1 MKLREIKD
9 NLLENRTF
17 KGIVYGVLGT
27 LAVEFIIL
35 LTIFAFRSMPDASE
49 REIRRM
55 ERKELRQERREFKAM
70 EMSRERTAES
80 GSRESSDTSV
90 PDGKTGEINAGSQDA
105 DVYEYNIPISEY
117 RKEEGS
123 IRRGEFFSTL
133 MTRLGASQ
141 SDIYALDAK
150 SKGVFDMRQIRVG
163 NHYHAYYIPGEP
175 DTLAYVVYE
184 KDNLSYVVFSL
195 RDSLS
200 VNVFEK
206 DIVRETGYVE
216 VEIKYSLWQDIIDAG
231 APALLAISLADIY
244 AWSIDFFGLQKGD
257 SFKAVYEKTMCDGE
271 ILDVERVLYAEFR
284 HGGDTFKA
292 YWFDNGS
299 GNYYWNEKGESMRKA
314 FLRAPLSYTRISSGF
329 TYSRRHPITRK
340 VRPHTGIDYAAPAG
354 TEVMSIGDGVV
365 VYKGYKRAEGNM
377 VKIKHNS
384 VYTSAYLH
392 LSRYGKGLNVGDRVR
407 QGQVIGY
414 VGSTGYSTGPHLDF
428 RIWKNGTPI
437 NPLKME
443 SPPAEPLAE
452 SDMQAFRLSMTE
464 SERAAARFLA
474 HKALIRAAC
483 SINQ

>member
-216 VEIKYSLWQDIIDAG
+216 VEIK
-231 APALLAISLADIY
+231 
-244 AWSIDFFGLQKGD
+244 
-257 SFKAVYEKTMCDGE
+257 
-271 ILDVERVLYAEFR
+271 
-284 HGGDTFKA
+284 
-292 YWFDNGS
+292 
-299 GNYYWNEKGESMRKA
+299 
-314 FLRAPLSYTRISSGF
+314 
-329 TYSRRHPITRK
+329 
-340 VRPHTGIDYAAPAG
+340 
-354 TEVMSIGDGVV
+354 
-365 VYKGYKRAEGNM
+365 
-377 VKIKHNS
+377 
-384 VYTSAYLH
+384 
-392 LSRYGKGLNVGDRVR
+392 
-407 QGQVIGY
+407 
-414 VGSTGYSTGPHLDF
+414 
-428 RIWKNGTPI
+428 
-437 NPLKME
+437 
-443 SPPAEPLAE
+443 
-452 SDMQAFRLSMTE
+452 
-464 SERAAARFLA
+464 
-474 HKALIRAAC
+474 
-483 SINQ
+483 

>member
-1 MKLREIKD
+1 MKFGEIKD
-9 NLLENRTF
+9 KLLSDRLF
-17 KGIVYGVLGT
+17 KGVAIGA
-27 LAVEFIIL
+27 LAVLAIEFVIL
-35 LTIFAFRSMPDASE
+35 SAVYLARSLPD
-49 REIRRM
+49 
-55 ERKELRQERREFKAM
+55 
-70 EMSRERTAES
+70 
-80 GSRESSDTSV
+80 
-90 PDGKTGEINAGSQDA
+90 PDGGRVPSGRIEAAAQRNTDSVHGLQDGVAAEDTVCGGGE
-105 DVYEYNIPISEY
+105 VYEYNIPVSKY
-117 RKEEGS
+117 RKVEGS
-123 IRRGEFFSTL
+123 IRSGEFFSTL

-141 SDIYALDAK
+141 NDIYALDAK

-163 NHYHAYYIPGEP
+163 NHYHAYYLPGDP

-184 KDNLSYVVFSL
+184 KDNTSYVLFGME
-195 RDSLS
+195 DTLS
-200 VNVFEK
+200 VCVYEK
-206 DIVRETGYVE
+206 DIVKETDYVE
-216 VEIKYSLWQDIIDAG
+216 VNISNSLWQDVLDAG
-231 APALLAISLADIY
+231 APALLAVSLADIY

-257 SFKAVYEKTMCDGE
+257 SFKAVYEKTLCDGKV
-271 ILDVERVLYAEFR
+271 LDVEKVLFAEFT
-284 HGGDTFKA
+284 HGNQTYKA
-292 YWFDNGS
+292 YWFDDGS

-392 LSRYGKGLNVGDRVR
+392 LSRYASGLKVGQRVR

-452 SDMQAFRLSMTE
+452 KDMPEFVRSMALSE
-464 SERAAARFLA
+464 NAAAMFEAKTVLRRMVDS
-474 HKALIRAAC
+474 IR
-483 SINQ
+483 SV

>member
-1 MKLREIKD
+1 MLSDRI
-9 NLLENRTF
+9 F
-17 KGIVYGVLGT
+17 KGAVYGVLGT
-27 LAVEFIIL
+27 LAIEFIIL
-35 LTIFAFRSMPDASE
+35 LIIFSIRALPDRSVREARQEE
-49 REIRRM
+49 RR
-55 ERKELRQERREFKAM
+55 ELRQERKDIETGGVNG
-70 EMSRERTAES
+70 SAEVPQ
-80 GSRESSDTSV
+80 EADSV
-90 PDGKTGEINAGSQDA
+90 SE
-105 DVYEYNIPISEY
+105 VYEYNIPISRF
-117 RKEEGS
+117 RKVEGS

-150 SKGVFDMRQIRVG
+150 SKGVFDMRQIKVG
-163 NHYHAYYIPGEP
+163 YHYHAYYAPGEP

-184 KDNLSYVVFSL
+184 KDNASYVVFSL

-200 VNVFEK
+200 VQVFEK
-206 DIVRETGYVE
+206 DITSEIDYVE
-216 VEIKYSLWQDIIDAG
+216 VEINYSLWQDIIDAG

-257 SFKAVYEKTMCDGE
+257 SFRAVYEKTVCDGE
-271 ILDVERVLYAEFR
+271 ILDVEKVLYAEFR
-284 HGGDTFKA
+284 HGGDA
-292 YWFDNGS
+292 YRSYWFDNGT

-314 FLRAPLSYTRISSGF
+314 FLKAPLSYTRISSGF

-340 VRPHTGIDYAAPAG
+340 VRPHTGIDYAAPTG

-452 SDMQAFRLSMTE
+452 ADMPAFKESMSD
-464 SERAAARFLA
+464 SEHAASRFLA
-474 HKALIRAAC
+474 REAVRRAASC
-483 SINQ
+483 LTRN